1 MNNINQDYIEKYI
14 QKLLPK
20 PEPFIKE
27 LQNYA
32 EEFHIPIIH
41 PEVAQFLSILLK
53 AQNCKRV
60 LEIGTA
66 IGYSAILFSGS
77 MGKDSEI
84 ITIERD
90 ADMIDIAKQN
100 IKKADLQKNIKI
112 LEGEADDVLPTLT
125 PYFDC
130 IFLDAAKG
138 HYMDFLPKCL
148 ELLKDK
154 GILISDNVLFRG
166 MVASDHLVKRR
177 KITIVKRMRKY
188 LHYISNHSQLNTS
201 IIPLGDG
208 LAISLKGVESK

>member
-1 MNNINQDYIEKYI
+1 LNNINQEYIESYI
-14 QKLLPK
+14 QELLPE

-27 LQNYA
+27 LQSYS

-41 PEVAQFLSILLK
+41 PEVAQFIGLLLK

-66 IGYSAILFSGS
+66 IGYSAILFSKA
-77 MGKDSEI
+77 MGKDSKI
-84 ITIERD
+84 ITIEREPE
-90 ADMIDIAKQN
+90 MIDIAKQN
-100 IKKADLQKNIKI
+100 IKKADLQDNIKI
-112 LEGEADDVLPTLT
+112 LEGEADDILPSLT
-125 PYFDC
+125 SHFDC

-148 ELLKDK
+148 ELLKYN
-154 GILISDNVLFRG
+154 GLLISDNVLFRG
-166 MVASDHLVKRR
+166 MVATDHLVKRR

-188 LHYISNHSQLNTS
+188 LNYISNHYQLNTS

-208 LAISLKGVESK
+208 LAISLKGVEE